1 MDFFLHKDLKEQ
13 IVISKDLV
21 YKNYQAQS
29 ENSSA
34 PRNVKTTRVFVVI
47 LILAYLR
54 FWPSGNSLNIPHFL
68 TK

>member
-29 ENSSA
+29 ENCSA
-34 PRNVKTTRVFVVI
+34 PRNVKKTQVVVVI